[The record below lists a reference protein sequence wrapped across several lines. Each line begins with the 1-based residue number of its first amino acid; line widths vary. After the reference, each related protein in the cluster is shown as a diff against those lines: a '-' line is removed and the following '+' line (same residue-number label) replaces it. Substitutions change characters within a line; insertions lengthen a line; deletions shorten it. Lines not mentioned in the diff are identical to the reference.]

1 MPSNVLKNHQQQ
13 KSHYR
18 ISRFVMMHLVTINYV
33 TKKCYMMLSYVMI
46 PLVTYNVYVTSFL
59 VTYHV
64 T

>member
-1 MPSNVLKNHQQQ
+1 MHSNVLKNNQQQ

-18 ISRFVMMHLVTINYV
+18 MSRYVMIHLVITRYM
-33 TKKCYMMLSYVMI
+33 TKKCYITLSYVVI
-46 PLVTYNVYVTSFL
+46 RLVTYNVYVTSFL